1 VVNNLRH
8 DAGIVPAV
16 VRIPIVFGHRRA
28 AVGTQIDLNPPVLG
42 MRAAILEREELVALW
57 ADHITNGFFFNVCT
71 VVTESVDR
79 EEGAAVAAR
88 DAVAGRHGDVGRDA
102 DEEGCS
108 EGGRRR
114 HVACSR
120 ESSR

>member
-1 VVNNLRH
+1 
-8 DAGIVPAV
+8 
-16 VRIPIVFGHRRA
+16 
-28 AVGTQIDLNPPVLG
+28 

-57 ADHITNGFFFNVCT
+57 ADHITNGFFFNVCA
-71 VVTESVDR
+71 VVAESVDR
-79 EEGAAVAAR
+79 EEGTAVAAR

-102 DEEGCS
+102 DEEGCRK
-108 EGGRRR
+108 GGRRR